1 MRRLQVAGH
10 LSNAQVQARL
20 SQSRGTPGHN
30 RWQIIYLIQVGG
42 VHAAELLAP
51 LVNLSVHSIYKIVE
65 NYNHAGAEALVY
77 KVKGGRRRSLLSLTE
92 EAALFTSLE
101 SLASKGLIKTA
112 NDIRMVVERKAGKS
126 VSDDYLWDLLHRNGW
141 KKKMPRP
148 HHPKRNI
155 EEQADF
161 KKNSPTSWNPP
172 Q

>member
-1 MRRLQVAGH
+1 
-10 LSNAQVQARL
+10 
-20 SQSRGTPGHN
+20 
-30 RWQIIYLIQVGG
+30 
-42 VHAAELLAP
+42 
-51 LVNLSVHSIYKIVE
+51 
-65 NYNHAGAEALVY
+65 VY
-77 KVKGGRRRSLLSLTE
+77 KVKGGRRRSLLTVAE

-161 KKNSPTSWNPP
+161 KKNSPKNWNPP